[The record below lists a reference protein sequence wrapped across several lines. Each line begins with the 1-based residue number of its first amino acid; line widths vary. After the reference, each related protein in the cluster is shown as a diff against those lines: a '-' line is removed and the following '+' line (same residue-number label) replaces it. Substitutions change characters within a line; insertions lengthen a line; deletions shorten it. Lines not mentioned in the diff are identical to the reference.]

1 MALKTRG
8 KMIALGI
15 ATLAASAA
23 LAFGTVAAA
32 SNGNDQPALRIT
44 QDQNT
49 GGVQQTQETPRAPGD
64 GRDCPFGHGSNGG
77 GSNGNGSSGN
87 GSSDNSGTV
96 GPGDV

>member
-8 KMIALGI
+8 KMIALGL

-32 SNGNDQPALRIT
+32 GDGSDQPALRIT

-49 GGVQQTQETPRAPGD
+49 GGVQPTQETPRTPGD
-64 GRDCPFGHGSNGG
+64 GRDCPFGHGSNG
-77 GSNGNGSSGN
+77 NGSSGN
-87 GSSDNSGTV
+87 GGTV
-96 GPGDV
+96 NPGDA